1 MSPQDE
7 PASFDPQ
14 TPGEGRKKTS
24 SSAEQPAAK
33 NLIAFTVEADTGR
46 VVKIESVDAAGEHH
60 ELSEDVRASLA
71 RKQAKATVE
80 AVVEQAFEAGID
92 VVLGASAEAE
102 GPDADEEDAD
112 LRRVLLRSLIRH
124 SPAKRLV
131 QREVLAQAIV
141 GSLIEQDATREPK
154 AEGAA
159 KH

>member
-1 MSPQDE
+1 MSPPDE

-14 TPGEGRKKTS
+14 TPGEGRKKAS

-33 NLIAFTVEADTGR
+33 NLIAITVDADTGR
-46 VVKIESVDAAGEHH
+46 VVKIESVDAAGERH
-60 ELSEDVRASLA
+60 ELTEDVRASLA
-71 RKQAKATVE
+71 HKQVRATVE
-80 AVVEQAFEAGID
+80 GVVEEAFEAGID
-92 VVLGASAEAE
+92 LVLGAPGEAE

-131 QREVLAQAIV
+131 QRDVLAQAIV
-141 GSLIEQDATREPK
+141 GSLIEQEAK

-159 KH
+159 TH

>member
-7 PASFDPQ
+7 PTSFEPK

-24 SSAEQPAAK
+24 SSAEQPAAN
-33 NLIAFTVEADTGR
+33 NLIAFTVDADTGR

-71 RKQAKATVE
+71 RKPVNATVE

-92 VVLGASAEAE
+92 VVLGSPGE
-102 GPDADEEDAD
+102 GENPEADEEDAD

-131 QREVLAQAIV
+131 QRDVLAQAIV
-141 GSLIEQDATREPK
+141 GSLIEQEGTGEAK

-159 KH
+159 TH